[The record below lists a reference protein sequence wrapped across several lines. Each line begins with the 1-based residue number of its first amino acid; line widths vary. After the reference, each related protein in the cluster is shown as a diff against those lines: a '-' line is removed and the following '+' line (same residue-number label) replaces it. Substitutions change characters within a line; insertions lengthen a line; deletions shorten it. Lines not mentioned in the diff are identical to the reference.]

1 MTQTILRPNFS
12 QSKPNN
18 YFASY
23 EAAHKAAVLEKKEL
37 DWRECADF
45 LRIYWNVAD
54 IAGIGGLLTKEL
66 RMNVLGSGEKIIRAY
81 AYTNNL
87 LWQQLKTLYVCQ
99 TAGCVQSI
107 LRLKMLDREMRIWS
121 IDLYAVFERKN
132 EKFLLS
138 KCRIAG
144 VRHIRHKSVTRQS
157 EALAV
162 LVLKD
167 AKKVQINKTDGNK
180 YSNEVII
187 EEQHKTLKEDGL
199 LIISAKDDAALREN
213 IADALKKERLTRVKF
228 SCQGDF
234 VVGIEE

>member
-1 MTQTILRPNFS
+1 
-12 QSKPNN
+12 
-18 YFASY
+18 
-23 EAAHKAAVLEKKEL
+23 
-37 DWRECADF
+37 
-45 LRIYWNVAD
+45 
-54 IAGIGGLLTKEL
+54 
-66 RMNVLGSGEKIIRAY
+66 
-81 AYTNNL
+81 
-87 LWQQLKTLYVCQ
+87 
-99 TAGCVQSI
+99 
-107 LRLKMLDREMRIWS
+107 MRIWS

-138 KCRIAG
+138 KCRIVG
-144 VRHIRHKSVTRQS
+144 VRHIKHKSVTRQS

>member
-23 EAAHKAAVLEKKEL
+23 EATHKAAVLEKKEL

-87 LWQQLKTLYVCQ
+87 LWQ
-99 TAGCVQSI
+99 
-107 LRLKMLDREMRIWS
+107 
-121 IDLYAVFERKN
+121 
-132 EKFLLS
+132 
-138 KCRIAG
+138 
-144 VRHIRHKSVTRQS
+144 
-157 EALAV
+157 
-162 LVLKD
+162 
-167 AKKVQINKTDGNK
+167 
-180 YSNEVII
+180 
-187 EEQHKTLKEDGL
+187 
-199 LIISAKDDAALREN
+199 
-213 IADALKKERLTRVKF
+213 
-228 SCQGDF
+228 
-234 VVGIEE
+234 